1 MKKYICL
8 SLLLSLIGFAAKLP
22 AQTQFI
28 EDPNAPD
35 TLWVDSAT
43 AFVSGVGIVPVN
55 FFNDEELTLV
65 EATLEHYSDQIKVDS
80 FSFAGGRLDSDDYN
94 NNILIDTD
102 STRITIFSITMSTT
116 IPPGQGLL
124 GNLYYSYSQTITPQL
139 VTIDTTTWIA
149 PGPIVHTTTFR
160 TAVDAK
166 SFVPQFVR
174 GYLDIL
180 EEPST
185 FDSVWVDDVEAAPG
199 DPIAVDVYAY
209 NERNLA
215 KIALALD
222 YSSNELILDS
232 VSFAGTRSEPAPTKT
247 FQPFTSLHRLYVVVE
262 FGELAP
268 LAPGSGTLATLHFT
282 VDPTTPE
289 GTILIDS
296 TTVGIISDTR
306 YTLTTADGSINFVPL
321 FTSGSITIKTSTDVE
336 DITDQNNL
344 PTEYALTQNYPNPFN
359 PSTNIEFSLPQLS
372 HVKLEIYNILGRCVR
387 HLIDRDLPAGEHRLV
402 FDSRSDSGNSLATG
416 VYFYRLTTEDFEQTK
431 KMLLVK

>member
-8 SLLLSLIGFAAKLP
+8 FLLLSLIGFATKLP
-22 AQTQFI
+22 AQTQLI
-28 EDPNAPD
+28 EDPNTPD

-43 AFVSGVGIVPVN
+43 AFVSGVGIVPVS

-102 STRITIFSITMSTT
+102 STRITIFSFTTST
-116 IPPGQGLL
+116 IPTGRGLL
-124 GNLYYSYSQTITPQL
+124 GNLYYSYSQTIIPQV
-139 VTIDTTTWIA
+139 VTIDTTSWFI
-149 PGPIVHTTTFR
+149 GPILHTTTFR
-160 TAVDAK
+160 TAEDAM

-180 EEPST
+180 EEPAT
-185 FDSVWVDDVEAAPG
+185 FDSVWIDDVEAAPG
-199 DPIAVDVYAY
+199 DPIAVNVYAY

-222 YSSNELILDS
+222 YGSELLAFDS

-247 FQPFTSLHRLYVVVE
+247 VQPQTSLHKLYIVVE
-262 FGELAP
+262 FGESTP
-268 LAPGSGTLATLHFT
+268 LPSDTGPVATLHFT
-282 VDPTTPE
+282 VDPTAPE
-289 GTILIDS
+289 EIIVIDS
-296 TTVGIISDTR
+296 TTVGIISNTR
-306 YTLTTADGSINFVPL
+306 YTLTTADGSISFVPL
-321 FTSGSITIKTSTDVE
+321 FTSGSVAIKTSTDVE
-336 DITDQNNL
+336 DITDQKNL

-372 HVKLEIYNILGRCVR
+372 HVKLEVYNILGRCVR
-387 HLIDRDLPAGEHRLV
+387 RLIDRDLPAGEHRLV

-416 VYFYRLTTEDFEQTK
+416 VYFYRLTTESFEQTK